1 LTGRNEVNVLS
12 GDDKEKEEQDKNTE
26 YRDATWE
33 EVKKSLEKVLEEHD
47 ELFRKLAD
55 S

>member
-1 LTGRNEVNVLS
+1 VNVLS
-12 GDDKEKEEQDKNTE
+12 GDDKEKEQDKNTE